1 MCSYVFV
8 WDVFSSFKVDPT
20 NQGSVGA
27 LDAAKFLKKSGL
39 PDAVLSKVRQR
50 NYIVMQSI

>member
-1 MCSYVFV
+1 M
-8 WDVFSSFKVDPT
+8 FKVDPT

-39 PDAVLSKVRQR
+39 PDAVLSKVRQII
-50 NYIVMQSI
+50 YIVMKGINANLKGC